1 MLGNQ
6 VGGRGSVLSPGPV
19 QPCSPERGCRNKLV
33 HAGAGGGV
41 AGDSGSHFLKFQGL
55 LSDVFPGLWLEE
67 AKSAVSQQAL
77 SFE

>member
-6 VGGRGSVLSPGPV
+6 VGGRGSVPSPGR
-19 QPCSPERGCRNKLV
+19 SSLAARRG
-33 HAGAGGGV
+33 AAETSWSMPGPGGV